1 VSLSFIRGL
10 VAAVNPCGFILLPT
24 YLMFFLGLEGHRPGT
39 QRATMRRAVLVSAAL
54 SAGFMAVFFVAG
66 VISYNF
72 TNWINQNSKYATV
85 VIGLSL
91 LVLGVAMLF
100 GYRLPFTTPNIRR
113 GDSTKRT
120 VWAMFVFG
128 VAYAVASI
136 GCTIGLFI
144 ATVFSASARD
154 GVAAGVGNI
163 VAYGAGMALVVSAL
177 TIALAFANTGLLKA
191 LRSGMQYVDTIAAVF
206 VMISGAYLLWYFYW
220 VDIREI
226 GDPVTDWAL
235 DRQAQ
240 ATVFLNDH
248 WRAVGFVLGAV
259 VVGAVAYGWLRPAR
273 ADQADEADHASG
285 GGDVGD
291 TEGRPTVPIER

>member
-1 VSLSFIRGL
+1 
-10 VAAVNPCGFILLPT
+10 
-24 YLMFFLGLEGHRPGT
+24 
-39 QRATMRRAVLVSAAL
+39 MRRAVLVSAAL

-100 GYRLPFTTPNIRR
+100 GYKLPFTTPNIRR

-128 VAYAVASI
+128 IAYAVASI

-163 VAYGAGMALVVSAL
+163 VAYGAGH
-177 TIALAFANTGLLKA
+177 
-191 LRSGMQYVDTIAAVF
+191 
-206 VMISGAYLLWYFYW
+206 GA
-220 VDIREI
+220 R
-226 GDPVTDWAL
+226 
-235 DRQAQ
+235 RQ
-240 ATVFLNDH
+240 
-248 WRAVGFVLGAV
+248 
-259 VVGAVAYGWLRPAR
+259 R
-273 ADQADEADHASG
+273 ADHRARVRQHRAPQGPA
-285 GGDVGD
+285 
-291 TEGRPTVPIER
+291 IERCSTSTRSPRCS